1 MFSRHTSLFIPTFKI
16 HFIVDLQICI
26 TYTLSMISKCM
37 YGYSDN
43 ISALINA
50 YQWLTLFLP
59 FTSAYSVKL
68 SSYKR
73 KETHSP
79 HFGSKPIMFNTLK
92 IINYCVQLF
101 RNQYRPE
108 VAIQNISS
116 NNNQKLPTTCI
127 LKSLKNQVS
136 SNFKKV

>member
-1 MFSRHTSLFIPTFKI
+1 
-16 HFIVDLQICI
+16 
-26 TYTLSMISKCM
+26 MISILDFPAD
-37 YGYSDN
+37 YVF
-43 ISALINA
+43 IIN
-50 YQWLTLFLP
+50 TFFV
-59 FTSAYSVKL
+59 FTSSYFVKL
-68 SSYKR
+68 LSYKR

-101 RNQYRPE
+101 RNQYRPK
-108 VAIQNISS
+108 VAIQNISC

-136 SNFKKV
+136 SNFKKFGKELYSLRDCVVAISGLKGTIVFTSMNDSCN